1 MPNSHSAFSPP
12 PPSALTTEQRSK
24 MAPLPVPPSVTA
36 VLLDIEGT
44 TTPITFV
51 KDILFPYI
59 QDNVEE
65 YLQKRWHE
73 EECQEDV
80 RQLRLQAEKD
90 GGLKGFVPI
99 PSDAGHGAELQ
110 VIKGVVDNVHWQMSL
125 DRKTTALKQLQGHMW
140 RSAYATGKV
149 KGEVYD
155 DVAPALKEW
164 KAADMKLYIFS
175 SGSVEAQKLLFG
187 HSIEGDLLEF
197 FHGHFDTT
205 IGSKVESESY
215 RRIAEKIGCSPENIL
230 FLTDITK
237 EAEAA
242 REAGVH
248 VAIAVRPGNAALTDE
263 EKSQFHLIT
272 SFHQLLLPSAQ

>member
-1 MPNSHSAFSPP
+1 MERRPTGSTP
-12 PPSALTTEQRSK
+12 RW
-24 MAPLPVPPSVTA
+24 
-36 VLLDIEGT
+36 VLRHLEKKADNGGLRIICAAGNGAR
-44 TTPITFV
+44 V
-51 KDILFPYI
+51 DILFPYI
-59 QDNVEE
+59 QDNIED
-65 YLQKRWHE
+65 YLQKHWHE
-73 EECQEDV
+73 GECQEDV

-90 GGLKGFVPI
+90 SGLKGFVPI
-99 PSDAGHGAELQ
+99 PSNTDHKPELQ

-140 RSAYATGKV
+140 RSAYATGKI

-155 DVAPALKEW
+155 DVVPALKKW
-164 KAADMKLYIFS
+164 KEAGMKLYIFS

-187 HSIEGDLLEF
+187 YSIEGDLLEL

-205 IGSKVESESY
+205 VGSKVESQSY
-215 RRIAEKIGCSPENIL
+215 RRIADAIGCCTENIL

-263 EKSQFHLIT
+263 EKSQYHLIS
-272 SFHQLLLPSAQ
+272 SFAQLDLPSSQ

>member
-1 MPNSHSAFSPP
+1 M
-12 PPSALTTEQRSK
+12 
-24 MAPLPVPPSVTA
+24 VPPSVTA
-36 VLLDIEGT
+36 ILLDIEGT

-65 YLQKRWHE
+65 YLQNHWHE

-90 GGLKGFVPI
+90 RGLKGFVPI
-99 PSDAGHGAELQ
+99 PNNAEPDAKLL
-110 VIKGVVDNVHWQMSL
+110 VIKGVVDNVCWQMSL

-155 DVAPALKEW
+155 DVLPALKKW
-164 KAADMKLYIFS
+164 KEADMKLYIFS

-187 HSIEGDLLEF
+187 YSIEGNLLEL

-205 IGSKVESESY
+205 IGSKMESESY
-215 RRIAEKIGCSPENIL
+215 RRIADKIGCAPDNVL
-230 FLTDITK
+230 FLTDITI
-237 EAEAA
+237 EADAA
-242 REAGVH
+242 SEAGVH
-248 VAIAVRPGNAALTDE
+248 VVIAVRPGNAALTDE
-263 EKSQFHLIT
+263 EKSKYHLIS
-272 SFHQLLLPSAQ
+272 SFHQLSLPSTQ

>member
-1 MPNSHSAFSPP
+1 M
-12 PPSALTTEQRSK
+12 E
-24 MAPLPVPPSVTA
+24 PLPVPASVTA

-59 QDNVEE
+59 QDHVEE
-65 YLQKRWHE
+65 YLQKHWPE

-90 GGLKGFVPI
+90 SGVKGFVPV
-99 PSDAGHGAELQ
+99 PSSAKPPAEI
-110 VIKGVVDNVHWQMSL
+110 IKGAVDNVLWQMSL

-155 DVAPALKEW
+155 DVVPALKKW
-164 KAADMKLYIFS
+164 KEANLKLYIFS

-187 HSIEGDLLEF
+187 YSIEGDLLELL
-197 FHGHFDTT
+197 HGHFDTSV
-205 IGSKVESESY
+205 GSKVESASY
-215 RRIAEKIGCSPENIL
+215 RRIAEQIGCSAENIL
-230 FLTDITK
+230 FLTDITD

-263 EKSQFHLIT
+263 EKSKYHLIS
-272 SFHQLLLPSAQ
+272 SFHQLRLPSTP

>member
-1 MPNSHSAFSPP
+1 M
-12 PPSALTTEQRSK
+12 
-24 MAPLPVPPSVTA
+24 VPPSVT
-36 VLLDIEGT
+36 VILLDIEGT

-65 YLQKRWHE
+65 YLQNHWHE

-80 RQLRLQAEKD
+80 QQLRLQAEKD
-90 GGLKGFVPI
+90 SGLKGFVPI
-99 PSDAGHGAELQ
+99 PSNAEREAELL
-110 VIKGVVDNVHWQMSL
+110 VIKGVVDNVCWQMSQ

-155 DVAPALKEW
+155 DVVPALKKW
-164 KAADMKLYIFS
+164 KEAGLKLYIFS
-175 SGSVEAQKLLFG
+175 SGSVEAQKLLFRY
-187 HSIEGDLLEF
+187 SIEGDLLEL

-205 IGSKVESESY
+205 VGSKMESESY
-215 RRIAEKIGCSPENIL
+215 KRIADTIGCSTENIL
-230 FLTDITK
+230 FLTDITM
-237 EAEAA
+237 EADAA

-263 EKSQFHLIT
+263 EKSKFHLIS
-272 SFHQLLLPSAQ
+272 SFHQLNLPSTH

>member
-1 MPNSHSAFSPP
+1 
-12 PPSALTTEQRSK
+12 
-24 MAPLPVPPSVTA
+24 MAPLPVPLSVTA

-65 YLQKRWHE
+65 YLQKHWHE

-80 RQLRLQAEKD
+80 RQLQLQAEKD
-90 GGLKGFVPI
+90 SGLKGFVPI
-99 PSDAGHGAELQ
+99 PSNPGHEAELQ
-110 VIKGVVDNVHWQMSL
+110 VIKGVVDNVRWQMSL

-149 KGEVYD
+149 KGEVYED
-155 DVAPALKEW
+155 IVPALKRW
-164 KAADMKLYIFS
+164 KEAGMKLYIFS
-175 SGSVEAQKLLFG
+175 SGSVEAQKLLFAY
-187 HSIEGDLLEF
+187 SIEGDLLEL

-215 RRIAEKIGCSPENIL
+215 RRIAGKIGCSTENIL

-263 EKSQFHLIT
+263 EKSQYRLIT
-272 SFHQLLLPSAQ
+272 SFHQLILPSTQ